1 MTNRFWIKYQEKQN
15 TDQTNQ
21 RKCRSN
27 NVDSPT
33 LWCMKYLSSLFSFKV
48 HIYKS
53 LKHTDCG
60 LWFCSCICTAIV
72 SYIVVEMITNISRKI
87 FCSQLELIMQCWN
100 VSLCQVA
107 GLYRDSS
114 IGNAI
119 NIVVV
124 RLILLERDEVKYNT
138 FKNISA
144 KCVHTHAHT
153 HTHMYVRVCVYS
165 CTYIVW
171 NQH

>member
-1 MTNRFWIKYQEKQN
+1 MYEI
-15 TDQTNQ
+15 
-21 RKCRSN
+21 S
-27 NVDSPT
+27 
-33 LWCMKYLSSLFSFKV
+33 LSSLFSFKV

-60 LWFCSCICTAIV
+60 LWFCSCFCTAIV

-87 FCSQLELIMQCWN
+87 FCSQLEFIMQCWN

-153 HTHMYVRVCVYS
+153 HVYLCTCVCVFMSVYS
-165 CTYIVW
+165 MKPTLMLTFSIRERWGNLLNYVKLYK
-171 NQH
+171 QLVSVY

>member
-1 MTNRFWIKYQEKQN
+1 MTSRFWIKYQEKQN

-33 LWCMKYLSSLFSFKV
+33 LWCMKYLSHRCFPLRSIFTSHWSIQIVVFDSV
-48 HIYKS
+48 HASVRLYQ
-53 LKHTDCG
+53 
-60 LWFCSCICTAIV
+60 
-72 SYIVVEMITNISRKI
+72 VVEMITNISRKI
-87 FCSQLELIMQCWN
+87 FCSQLELIMRCWN

-153 HTHMYVRVCVYS
+153 HVYVCTCVCVYS